1 MRSRGD
7 RDLDLR
13 KIKKLIEVVEE
24 SGISEL
30 EVKDGDQAIRI
41 ARSVRV
47 ERTPVIGPDMSG
59 EPTTDATRTVKADG
73 GSVVRPE
80 AYLLRAPMS
89 GKFYRSPAPGEAP
102 FTYEGQTVAVGD
114 VLCIIES
121 MKMMN
126 RIESERAGTLVQVLQ
141 EDGRGIETGTALFR
155 II

>member
-1 MRSRGD
+1 MRLRGD

-41 ARSVRV
+41 ARSIQV
-47 ERTPVIGPDMSG
+47 ERPLAVSSDWHKRATM
-59 EPTTDATRTVKADG
+59 ECFDAAGADG
-73 GSVVRPE
+73 GNVLERE
-80 AYLLRAPMS
+80 AYLLRAPMA

-102 FTYEGQTVAVGD
+102 FVNEGQTIAIGD

-126 RIESERAGTLVQVLQ
+126 RIESQRAGTLVHVLQ
-141 EDGRGIETGTALFR
+141 EDGRGIEAGAALFR